1 MTNETQKID
10 HVLASVRSTFDAGDP
25 TPKYH
30 QLRQSLAALI
40 TSGELKPADR
50 FPTAQVLAEELGVTR
65 VTVDRAINEL
75 AREGL
80 CERVQGRGTF
90 VSGSAPR
97 ITASDVVALVMP
109 SHDHV
114 WEGLVQGV
122 LSGLRD
128 HRHYCMVVDFTPP
141 GDVPAPPAL
150 AAKLKR
156 LVESQPAHLVVRGVS
171 RFPFDLLP
179 DFTGHLVFADVF
191 ESRQSI
197 RAHYVLSDYV
207 EGGRMLG
214 RHLRGL
220 GHERAVCAVS
230 GEIHPWNL
238 NNLAVLEGLR
248 AEFGSE
254 EAVCVVN
261 TEGNDRGLRDMLGR
275 VDRPRAIA
283 CLGDS
288 IACRVYDAARTLELR
303 IPEDLSV
310 TGYYDTPWCHRLSP
324 ALTSVSIHEEKIAEG
339 IVDAIQN
346 TSKSGRIMVA
356 PSLVVRESTSVA
368 PSSKPGGRRPRPEL
382 KSSQVANRG

>member
-1 MTNETQKID
+1 MTNMTLEFD
-10 HVLASVRSTFDAGDP
+10 HVITSVKRAFNPDDP

-30 QLRQSLAALI
+30 QLRQSLGALI
-40 TSGELKPADR
+40 ASGELKPADR
-50 FPTAQVLAEELGVTR
+50 FPTAQVLAEGLGITR

-80 CERVQGRGTF
+80 CERVQGLGTF
-90 VSGSAPR
+90 VSDSAPR

-109 SHDHV
+109 SHHDV

-128 HRHYCMVVDFTPP
+128 HKHYCMVVDFTPP

-150 AAKLKR
+150 TAKLKR

-171 RFPFDLLP
+171 RFPFELIQ
-179 DFTGHLVFADVF
+179 DFTGHLVFADAF
-191 ESRQSI
+191 ESRESI
-197 RAHYVLSDYV
+197 PAHYVLSDYV
-207 EGGRMLG
+207 EGGRILG
-214 RHLRGL
+214 RHLVGL
-220 GHERAVCAVS
+220 GHRQAVLAVS

-238 NNLAVLEGLR
+238 TKLAVLEGLR

-261 TEGNDRGLRDMLGR
+261 TEGNERGLRDLLGPA
-275 VDRPRAIA
+275 DGPRAVA
-283 CLGDS
+283 CLGDA
-288 IACRVYDAARTLELR
+288 IATEVYDAARALDLR

-310 TGYYDTPWCHRLSP
+310 IGYYDTPWCHRLSP

-339 IVDAIQN
+339 IVDAIHKQSM
-346 TSKSGRIMVA
+346 TGRIMVA
-356 PSLVVRESTSVA
+356 PSLVVRESTAEA
-368 PSSKPGGRRPRPEL
+368 PG
-382 KSSQVANRG
+382 